1 VVADDA
7 VADDAVHE
15 DTQTQE
21 WGRAIIAI
29 SAQPDRVFNT
39 AVIWTITAP
48 AITDATMIEVAWPR
62 W

>member
-1 VVADDA
+1 MGARHHRDLGPNRPSF
-7 VADDAVHE
+7 
-15 DTQTQE
+15 QY
-21 WGRAIIAI
+21 
-29 SAQPDRVFNT
+29 